1 MIIRKSE
8 KKALRDSGHAW
19 EPLPEEALKRIYD
32 PENLKRTRGIHVRWG
47 ALIGLYTG
55 ARVSEVAQIFLRDFI
70 DIGGVKCV
78 RITNDSDG
86 QSVKTENS
94 KRLVPLHPD
103 LLKLGLW
110 DRVLSLRAQGHVRLF
125 PDMRINSKSGAGNAI
140 SKSFSYYLASLG
152 IKPRRAAGIVGFH
165 SLRKSVVQMLQGST
179 MPAERRRAVVGHEQ
193 GDDVHEKDYMRAWT
207 AKELATFF
215 PGLPWGKWLDF
226 SGLKLLLIP
235 HAELRSR

>member
-1 MIIRKSE
+1 MIIRKSK

-94 KRLVPLHPD
+94 KRLPT
-103 LLKLGLW
+103 
-110 DRVLSLRAQGHVRLF
+110 DR
-125 PDMRINSKSGAGNAI
+125 GAAP
-140 SKSFSYYLASLG
+140 
-152 IKPRRAAGIVGFH
+152 PRR
-165 SLRKSVVQMLQGST
+165 
-179 MPAERRRAVVGHEQ
+179 
-193 GDDVHEKDYMRAWT
+193 
-207 AKELATFF
+207 
-215 PGLPWGKWLDF
+215 
-226 SGLKLLLIP
+226 
-235 HAELRSR
+235 